1 MTIKKILFGSVL
13 AIGMVGTA
21 KAQSMTEDVLLF
33 SQGDNGGTAR
43 FKAMGGASTALGGDI
58 SAITGNPAGLGFYN
72 QSDASATLRYQYGK
86 NKMDYF
92 GNKSN
97 SKTDNFNLDNG
108 GVVFHL
114 PTTRY
119 GGDLTKGWLNFNV
132 GIAYNRTNL
141 FNNKLDYS
149 GVNSDNSITHAYADR
164 MFDEDGSEWAN
175 DMKSSFM
182 FDKTIGKDKNFY
194 FPIAEDKGSEQ
205 LNSVWTKG
213 GKSETALSFGS
224 NYSNKFYI
232 GATFSLTD
240 FRYEKSAVFTE
251 YGITKD
257 AAGIK
262 ALNPESNYLK
272 ADEEQAKFVDVD
284 YELFDHYGQVT
295 QGSGFDFKLGMIYKA
310 TPSLSL
316 GFTAKTPTFMSITDE
331 STSYTDINYFKPNAD
346 KSFHNFASKYY
357 DTSYDYNLQT
367 PYKLSAGL
375 TQYFSAGLLTAEVEF
390 VDYASMR
397 YRDVYNN
404 NSNEQQMNANIKN
417 TYQAAFNVRV
427 GGEVLFNQILSG
439 RAGFNYNGNPYKDAE
454 YKTYGISA
462 GLGAKLGRGVYLDL
476 TGVYNANNY
485 KENPYRITY
494 EGDWNTVSPSVDV
507 KNSRTNVMLTI
518 GSKF

>member
-13 AIGMVGTA
+13 AVGMVGTA
-21 KAQSMTEDVLLF
+21 NAQYTEDVLLF

-58 SAITGNPAGLGFYN
+58 SSITGNPAGLGFYN
-72 QSDASATLRYQYGK
+72 QSDASATFRFQNNK
-86 NKMDYF
+86 NKSNYF
-92 GNKSN
+92 GNKSD
-97 SKTDNFNLDNG
+97 SKTDNFNIDNG
-108 GVVFHL
+108 GIVFHM
-114 PTTRY
+114 PTTKY
-119 GGDLTKGWLNFNV
+119 GGDLTRGWLNFNV

-141 FNNKLDYS
+141 FNNKLDYQ
-149 GVNSDNSITHAYADR
+149 GINSDNSITHAYADQ
-164 MFDEDGSEWAN
+164 MFDQNGSEWAN
-175 DMKSSFM
+175 DLNSSLM
-182 FDKTIGKDKNFY
+182 FDKTTGKDKNFY
-194 FPIAEDKGSEQ
+194 FPLAEGRDNEQ

-251 YGITKD
+251 YGMTKT
-257 AAGIK
+257 AKGIE
-262 ALNPESNYLK
+262 ALNPDSKYLK
-272 ADEEQAKFVDVD
+272 PGSTESEFVDVD

-331 STSYTDINYFKPNAD
+331 STAYTDINYFKPEAGT
-346 KSFHNFASKYY
+346 SFHDYGSKYY
-357 DTSYDYNLQT
+357 DSSYDYNLQT
-367 PYKLSAGL
+367 PYKLSAGV
-375 TQYFSAGLLTAEVEF
+375 TQYFGAGLLTAEVEF

-397 YRDVYNN
+397 WRDVNNYNKAD
-404 NSNEQQMNANIKN
+404 EKQMNANIKD

-427 GGEVLFNQILSG
+427 GGEVLFDQVFSG
-439 RAGFNYNGNPYKDAE
+439 RAGFNYNGNPYKSAD

-462 GLGAKLGRGVYLDL
+462 GLGAKLGRGLYLDL
-476 TGVYNANNY
+476 TGVYQANNY
-485 KENPYRITY
+485 KESPYLITY
-494 EGDWNTVSPSVDV
+494 EGDWNTVSPSVDI

>member
-21 KAQSMTEDVLLF
+21 KAQYTEDALLF

-58 SAITGNPAGLGFYN
+58 SSITGNPAGLGFYN
-72 QSDASATLRYQYGK
+72 QSDASATLRYQYNK
-86 NKMDYF
+86 NKVNYF
-92 GNKSN
+92 GRKSD
-97 SKTDNFNLDNG
+97 SKTDNFNIDNG

-114 PTTRY
+114 PTVRY

-141 FNNKLDYS
+141 FDNKLDYS
-149 GVNSDNSITHAYADR
+149 GINTDNSITHAYADR
-164 MFDEDGSEWAN
+164 MIDPTQKDWA
-175 DMKSSFM
+175 DDFYKSFM
-182 FDKTIGKDKNFY
+182 FEEDKDKKFY
-194 FPIAEDKGSEQ
+194 FPLAEDKNSEQ
-205 LNSVWTKG
+205 FNSVWSKG

-251 YGITKD
+251 YGMTKT
-257 AAGIK
+257 AAGIA
-262 ALNPESNYLK
+262 ALNPNSDYLK
-272 ADEEQAKFVDVD
+272 PDKEEFNYVDVD
-284 YELFDHYGQVT
+284 YELFDRYGQVT
-295 QGSGFDFKLGMIYKA
+295 QGSGFDFKLGMIYKP

-316 GFTAKTPTFMSITDE
+316 GFTAKTPTFLSIADE
-331 STSYTDINYFKPNAD
+331 STAYTDINYFKPNVNT
-346 KSFHNFASKYY
+346 SFASFKSSEEIGSS
-357 DTSYDYNLQT
+357 SYDYNLQT
-367 PYKLSAGL
+367 PYKLSAGV
-375 TQYFSAGLLTAEVEF
+375 TQYLGAGLLTAEVEF

-397 YRDVYNN
+397 WRDSRN
-404 NSNEQQMNANIKN
+404 NSAIEKEMNNSIKE
-417 TYQAAFNVRV
+417 TYQAAFNVRL
-427 GGEVLFNQILSG
+427 GGEVLFDQTFSG
-439 RAGFNYNGNPYKDAE
+439 RAGFNFNGNPYKNAD

-462 GLGAKLGRGVYLDL
+462 GVGAKLGGGVYLDL

-485 KENPYRITY
+485 KESPYKITY
-494 EGDWNTVSPSVDV
+494 EGDWNTVSPRADI

>member
-141 FNNKLDYS
+141 FNNKLDYN
-149 GVNSDNSITHAYADR
+149 GKNTDNSITHSYADR
-164 MFDEDGSEWAN
+164 MLDPGQKDWGDDFY
-175 DMKSSFM
+175 KSFM
-182 FDKTIGKDKNFY
+182 FEEDKDKKFY
-194 FPIAEDKGSEQ
+194 FPLAEDKGSDQ

-240 FRYEKSAVFTE
+240 FRYEKSAIFTE

-257 AAGIK
+257 AAGIS
-262 ALNPESNYLK
+262 ALNPNSDYLK
-272 ADEEQAKFVDVD
+272 PDKVENQYVDVD

-331 STSYTDINYFKPNAD
+331 STAYTNINYFKPEANT
-346 KSFHNFASKYY
+346 SFAGFESSKKIGSS
-357 DTSYDYNLQT
+357 SYDYNLQT

-375 TQYFSAGLLTAEVEF
+375 TQYFSAGLLTAEIEF

-397 YRDVYNN
+397 YRDVYNDN
-404 NSNEQQMNANIKN
+404 QLEKEMNANIKN
-417 TYQAAFNVRV
+417 NYQAAFNLRV

-494 EGDWNTVSPSVDV
+494 EGDWGTVSPSVDV